1 MEKAEKVYTFPHLD
15 RPVRLAVLLSGSGT
29 TLQNFIDLIDAGRL
43 NADICCVVSSRED
56 AFGLQRAK
64 KRNIPNFWAAR
75 KDYASSQEHNAAL
88 NEFILEHNPDLIV
101 LAGFMVLYAIPEE
114 FRMRVINVH
123 PALLPSFG
131 GKGYYG
137 HHVHEAVLE
146 HGLKVTGATVHF
158 VDDAYDTGP
167 IVLQKPVMVHEND
180 TPDSLAQ
187 RVQEAEREIYPEA
200 IRLFGAGRLRVE
212 GRRVRILPQGH

>member
-1 MEKAEKVYTFPHLD
+1 MEKTEKVYTFPPLD
-15 RPVRLAVLLSGSGT
+15 RPIRLAVLLSGSGT
-29 TLQNFIDLIDAGRL
+29 TLQNFIDLIEAGKL
-43 NADICCVVSSRED
+43 NAEICCVVSSRED

-64 KRNIPNFWAAR
+64 KHNIPSFCAAR
-75 KDYASSQEHNAAL
+75 KDYQNSEERCGAL
-88 NEFILEHNPDLIV
+88 NEFIVEHNPDLIV
-101 LAGFMVLYAIPEE
+101 LAGFMILYTIPEA
-114 FRMRVINVH
+114 FSMRVINVH

-167 IVLQKPVMVHEND
+167 IILQKPVMVKEND
-180 TPDSLAQ
+180 TADSLAE
-187 RVQEAEREIYPEA
+187 RVQEAERDIFPEA
-200 IRLFGAGRLRVE
+200 VRLFGEGRLRVE
-212 GRRVRILPQGH
+212 GRKVIILPRGH